1 MRETYI
7 LSVLT
12 LELLGTTVK
21 NLTFPETPE
30 DREEAKMMIS
40 GPIGIGAGFVSLV
53 DIGFTLERFVLIIAM
68 ISISLGVFNLLP
80 FPALD
85 GGRFVTTTISSIVG
99 RWYPDLIKLAR
110 IETSTH

>member
-1 MRETYI
+1 M
-7 LSVLT
+7 
-12 LELLGTTVK
+12 K
-21 NLTFPETPE
+21 NLTFPDTPE

-40 GPIGIGAGFVSLV
+40 GPIGIGAGFVSLI

-85 GGRFVTTTISSIVG
+85 GGRLVSTTISSIVG
-99 RWYPDLIKLAR
+99 HWYSDRTKLAR
-110 IETSTH
+110 IETSIH